1 MKKEELVEK
10 IRIASDELFELGKQ
24 AEKFENCQ
32 IMYIAS
38 ETLKGMSYS
47 LDSIAYGLVWNERPE
62 SNN

>member
-10 IRIASDELFELGKQ
+10 IRIASDELFGLGKQ
-24 AEKFENCQ
+24 AEKFEGCD

-47 LDSIAYGLVWNERPE
+47 LDAIVYGLVGDEQPE
-62 SNN
+62 SNS